1 LSAACE
7 YFRSLWA
14 GAFSEASSMP
24 EVLVD
29 DLVEARVADALIQIV
44 YGVDAYNGD
53 MVTPR
58 LASFGSRK
66 LV

>member
-1 LSAACE
+1 
-7 YFRSLWA
+7 
-14 GAFSEASSMP
+14 MT

-29 DLVEARVADALIQIV
+29 DLVEARARVADALIQIV

-53 MVTPR
+53 MVKPR
-58 LASFGSRK
+58 LASFGTRK